1 MKKIQMHPSRLSRI
15 VLIVLVTVTVIVFR
29 AFWLVGFDTP
39 FFDDPQFNAPL
50 FTDVVILFI
59 YIMLFLAVT
68 VVLVSMSGLARKM
81 MK

>member
-1 MKKIQMHPSRLSRI
+1 MHPSRLSRI
-15 VLIVLVTVTVIVFR
+15 VLIVLVTVTVIVFS

-39 FFDDPQFNAPL
+39 FFDDPKFNAPL
-50 FTDVVILFI
+50 FPDVVILFI